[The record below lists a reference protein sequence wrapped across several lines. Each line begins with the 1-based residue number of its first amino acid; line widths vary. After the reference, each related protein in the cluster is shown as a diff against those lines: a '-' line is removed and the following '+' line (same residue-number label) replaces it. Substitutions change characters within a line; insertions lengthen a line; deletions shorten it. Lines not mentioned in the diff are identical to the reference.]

1 MLGLA
6 TAASRVRLE
15 WQSLEPKPV
24 LRAELRR
31 QRLALKDAQEERR
44 RELVVSGWRSEHR
57 RDEKSGKDRSWS

>member
-1 MLGLA
+1 MLRLA
-6 TAASRVRLE
+6 MAAPPEQTER
-15 WQSLEPKPV
+15 QSLELKPV